1 MSRAGDAAT
10 KLDRYLESLRGT
22 GTLKEF
28 NRAFKEHRMAAMA
41 RGQGFMTYKVA
52 QARLRRALVPLL
64 ANGRTIGPV
73 QSLFEQIFG
82 ADR

>member
-1 MSRAGDAAT
+1 
-10 KLDRYLESLRGT
+10 
-22 GTLKEF
+22 
-28 NRAFKEHRMAAMA
+28 
-41 RGQGFMTYKVA
+41 MTYKVA